1 MKRTAG
7 DIEYELTLKRIKNIN
22 MRVGT
27 DGSIRVSAPYGTDR
41 DYIDR
46 FVLSRRGFI
55 ENARR
60 RADSRTPVPE
70 PDAPRL
76 DIYKRLYAVMK
87 SVYPEFSGYGF
98 AMPQL
103 RIRAMTSQW
112 GNCRRERRLITLNS
126 YLYALPER
134 LIEYVAAHELSHM
147 VESNHSAAFYSV
159 LGRAMPDYRARERE
173 LKQYRIIKK

>member
-22 MRVGT
+22 MRVGS
-27 DGSIRVSAPYGTDR
+27 DGSIRVSAPYGSDR
-41 DYIDR
+41 EYIDR
-46 FVLSRRGFI
+46 FVLSRREFI
-55 ENARR
+55 
-60 RADSRTPVPE
+60 ADAQRCIGSRTPVPE

-76 DIYKRLYAVMK
+76 EIYKRLYAVMK
-87 SVYPEFSGYGF
+87 SVYPRFAEYGF
-98 AMPQL
+98 AMQQL

-126 YLYALPER
+126 YLYDMPER

-147 VESNHSAAFYSV
+147 VESNHSAAFYAV
-159 LGRAMPDYRARERE
+159 LGKAMPDHRARERE
-173 LKQYRIIKK
+173 LKNYRLK